1 MSIISSLLRSSF
13 GRSDAARDAGLTTPE
28 DVVRYDDLRYGDDAR
43 WQVLDV
49 YRPRAAG
56 NGPLPV
62 IVSVHGGGWV
72 YGDKTVYQF
81 YCMSL
86 ARRGFAVVNYS
97 YRLAPEYKFPAQ
109 LEDANAVFH
118 WVLDH
123 AGEYGFDSD
132 HVFAVGDSAGAN
144 ILGLY
149 SAVCTD
155 PDYAARF
162 TFQPPKGF
170 APRAIALNC
179 GQYRVEPKVLPTDL
193 IHLLIRDFLPERGSR
208 EELEM
213 IDVTAHVTSGFPP
226 VFLMTSNGDFLR
238 EQAPVLSRKLE
249 TAGVPFVF
257 RCYGDSQN
265 KLGHVFHCDV
275 RSRAARLC
283 NEEECDFFQSFLTK
297 EKDVCCDAEL

>member
-1 MSIISSLLRSSF
+1 MVKAKREAVFTISIISNWVRSSF

-28 DVVRYDDLRYGDDAR
+28 DVIRYDDLRYGDDAR
-43 WQVLDV
+43 WQTLDV

-56 NGPLPV
+56 DGPLPV

-86 ARRGFAVVNYS
+86 AQRGFAVVNFS
-97 YRLAPEYKFPAQ
+97 YRLAPENKFPAQ
-109 LEDANAVFH
+109 LEDTNAVFR

-123 AGEYGFDSD
+123 AGKYGFDQD
-132 HVFAVGDSAGAN
+132 CIFAVGDSAGAN

-149 SAVCTD
+149 CSICSD
-155 PDYAARF
+155 PDYAARYAF
-162 TFQPPKGF
+162 RPPEGF
-170 APRAIALNC
+170 VPKAVALNC
-179 GQYRVEPKVLPTDL
+179 GQYQIQPKFLPTDL
-193 IHLLIRDFLPERGSR
+193 IHLLIMDFLPKRGSR

-226 VFLMTSNGDFLR
+226 VFLMTANGDFLK
-238 EQAPVLSRKLE
+238 EQAPLLSRELE
-249 TAGVPFVF
+249 THGVPFVY
-257 RCYGDSQN
+257 RCYGDERN

-275 RSRAARLC
+275 RSQAARLC
-283 NEEECDFFQSFLTK
+283 NDEECGFFKSFL
-297 EKDVCCDAEL
+297 